1 MLLYEHEGK
10 SLLREYD
17 IPIPEGFVIR
27 ADTLKAPMPSIT
39 TPLMV
44 KAQILAGGRGK
55 VGGILAAS
63 HLDEARSAANHLLES
78 EIASHKVKLVL
89 IEQQQRV
96 AREFYVAITFDG
108 SEILLLIG
116 SEGGMEVETFFS
128 GERRA
133 IEAIRIDPLYGL
145 SEYQVRN
152 ALERLAVSADLWAPF
167 AGVSRNLFRLFRG
180 SDAKLAEIN
189 PLALTA
195 EGVLIALDARIEVDE
210 AAFFRQP
217 RFATIAQHRRQGDGI
232 AARLCDIGV
241 QYVPMGGD
249 IGLVSQ
255 GAGAGVTIMDWV
267 VREGGRLAA
276 FVDVDYAILSGKTE
290 EALRMTLGY
299 FLSEKSIRSIIINFT
314 TCGVRLDVIAN
325 DLIKVLNDL
334 REQRSIPLFIH
345 LDGNRVDVAH
355 WYMEAAGFPLCPTL
369 GDAVR
374 GACRAIVRQRP

>member
-1 MLLYEHEGK
+1 VLLYEHEGK

-17 IPIPEGFVIR
+17 IPIPEGFVTR
-27 ADTLKAPMPSIT
+27 ADTLKRPMPAIA

-55 VGGILAAS
+55 AGGILAAS
-63 HLDEARSAANHLLES
+63 HLDEAASAANHLLNS
-78 EIASHKVKLVL
+78 EIAGHKVELVL

-108 SEILLLIG
+108 SDILLLIG

-133 IEAIRIDPLYGL
+133 IAAIQIDPLYGL

-152 ALERLAVSADLWAPF
+152 ALERLAISADLWTPF
-167 AGVSRNLFRLFRG
+167 ARVSRDLFRLFRAC
-180 SDAKLAEIN
+180 DAKLAEIN

-195 EGVLIALDARIEVDE
+195 EGALIALDARIEVDE
-210 AAFFRQP
+210 GAFVRQP
-217 RFATIAQHRRQGDGI
+217 RFATIAQHRRERDGI
-232 AARLCDIGV
+232 PAGLRNIDV

-276 FVDVDYAILSGKTE
+276 FVDIDYAILSGKTE
-290 EALRMTLGY
+290 EALRLTLRH
-299 FLSEKSIRSIIINFT
+299 LVSENSIRSIIINFT
-314 TCGVRLDVIAN
+314 TCGVRLDVIAT
-325 DLIKVLNDL
+325 DLASVLNDL
-334 REQRSIPLFIH
+334 RGHLSVPLFIH
-345 LDGNRVDVAH
+345 LDGNRAEAAH
-355 WYMEAAGFPLCPTL
+355 RYMAAAGFSLCTTL

-374 GACRAIVRQRP
+374 GACRAVVRQRP

>member
-1 MLLYEHEGK
+1 VLLYEHEGK

-17 IPIPEGFVIR
+17 IPIPEGFVTR
-27 ADTLKAPMPSIT
+27 ADTLKAAMPSIA

-55 VGGILAAS
+55 AGGILAAS
-63 HLDEARSAANHLLES
+63 HVDEARSAANHLLGS
-78 EIASHKVKLVL
+78 EIAGHKVELVL
-89 IEQQQRV
+89 VEQQQRV

-108 SEILLLIG
+108 SDILLLIG

-133 IEAIRIDPLYGL
+133 IEATRIDPLYGL

-167 AGVSRNLFRLFRG
+167 ARVSRNLFRLFTG

-195 EGVLIALDARIEVDE
+195 EGALIALDARIEVDE
-210 AAFFRQP
+210 GAFIRQP
-217 RFATIAQHRRQGDGI
+217 RFAAIAQHRRRADGI
-232 AARLCDIGV
+232 AARLRDIDV

-267 VREGGRLAA
+267 VREGGQLAA

-290 EALRMTLGY
+290 EALRLTLGH
-299 FLSEKSIRSIIINFT
+299 FLSENSIRSIIINFT
-314 TCGVRLDVIAN
+314 TCGVRLDVIAT
-325 DLIKVLNDL
+325 DLARVLNDL
-334 REQRSIPLFIH
+334 REQLSIPLFIH
-345 LDGNRVDVAH
+345 LDGNRADVAH
-355 WYMEAAGFPLCPTL
+355 RYMAAAGFSLCATL
-369 GDAVR
+369 GEAVR
-374 GACRAIVRQRP
+374 GACRALARRRP